1 MKNNKKIITI
11 IISIVLI
18 ISITSAVLIATAN
31 AKETSVVI
39 SVDKEELSAGET
51 ATVSVKVTANY
62 SIATMS
68 IPVFYDKTLV
78 EVTEATAT
86 LTDFSVASAI
96 TDEES
101 ADTNKIYVNTD
112 ISEDNFGFVLVN
124 YIGGAGKDVPE
135 TMDSV
140 VLTFKITAKADV
152 NGTAA
157 IKCDNKSAKTDD
169 NVAGML
175 YFGSPTSGRTINSI
189 PENIEN
195 IDLTSAQSN
204 VTIIT
209 GGTTLL
215 PNKELTAV
223 VDTEKNYVYGIPA
236 GIGEEDLGEYF
247 TVSNGIFKMV
257 ANEGGYTTG
266 TGATL
271 VVKDLDGNEVAS
283 YTLIIFGDVNGD
295 GAVTATD
302 SATVEVASLGAEMET
317 AVYVYAADVNGDGA
331 VTATDSATVE
341 VASLGGEITVNPYN

>member
-1 MKNNKKIITI
+1 MKKNKKIITI
-11 IISIVLI
+11 IISVILI
-18 ISITSAVLIATAN
+18 ISIASAVLIATAN

-39 SVDKEELSAGET
+39 SVDKQELSAGET
-51 ATVSVKVTANY
+51 ASVSVKVTANY

-78 EVTEATAT
+78 EVSEATVT
-86 LTDFSVASAI
+86 LTDYSVASAI

-101 ADTNKIYVNTD
+101 ADTNKIYANTD
-112 ISEDNFGFVLVN
+112 ISEDIFGFVLVN

-135 TMDSV
+135 TMDDV
-140 VLTFKITAKADV
+140 VLTFNITAKTDV

-157 IKCDNKSAKTDD
+157 IKCDSKSAKNDD

-175 YFGSPTSGRTINSI
+175 YFGSPTSGRTINAI
-189 PENIEN
+189 PENIEK

-204 VTIIT
+204 VTIII

-236 GIGEEDLGEYF
+236 GIGEEDLGEYL
-247 TVSNGIFKMV
+247 TVSNGAFEMV
-257 ANEGGYTTG
+257 ANECGYTTG

-271 VVKDLDGNEVAS
+271 VVKDLDGKEVAS

-295 GAVTATD
+295 AVVTATDDATVANASLGGAIDGDVYNMAADVNGDGSVTATD
-302 SATVEVASLGAEMET
+302 SATVAN
-317 AVYVYAADVNGDGA
+317 AA
-331 VTATDSATVE
+331 
-341 VASLGGEITVNPYN
+341 LGGEITVNPYN